1 MSTRFADR
9 DLLYGV
15 LAVQMEFVD
24 RRHLIDAVQV
34 RHADEADSLGEI
46 LVKQGA
52 LSQDSKCRLD
62 ALVEEHLALHSND
75 AAKSLATLS
84 GTDSLEDELRTLGFP
99 DLNATLAHLTTAAH
113 VTTSNSS
120 RRNSTHDAGTRFQIK
135 HMHAKGGIGQVSVA
149 LDRELSRDVALK
161 ELQTHFADNH
171 DARARFVLEAEITGG
186 LEHPGVVPVYGLGH
200 YADGRPFYA
209 MRFVHGDSMH
219 DATNRFHQQF
229 AKEPA
234 DDGFELEL
242 RKLLQRFIDVCNA
255 MEYAHSRGVLHRDL
269 KPGNIMLGNYG
280 ETLVVDWGLA
290 KAGTQAKRR
299 VRPVEESALLPPS
312 ASDSAP
318 TQLGSTV
325 GTPHYMSPEQAAGR
339 IDELDSTSD
348 VYSLGATLYH
358 LLTGRPPFEG
368 SDIGVVLAAVETG
381 IFPPP
386 RTINS
391 RITKP
396 LEAIC
401 LKAMAHR
408 PADRYRSAR
417 ALAEDIQRCL
427 ADESI
432 EAMPDS
438 GLQKI
443 QRWARRHRGVT
454 LATGIGLLLVATVS
468 AISSVAVSNERDEA
482 NRQRDRAV
490 VSEAEANK
498 SFQAAEKAR
507 SIAVEQE
514 QKASRVAY
522 NSTLSE
528 ASAQLG
534 TDLMMARFL
543 LEDEVRCPPR
553 QRDFV
558 WHCLMKQVVREQFA
572 IPMSKPKSFALSYS
586 PDGEVLAT
594 GGGSPGE
601 VVLWN
606 TQTGKQMA
614 TLQTELESV
623 DRLVF
628 ALDGSSI
635 AVAREEYLPATPPDR
650 SMLTKVQVWDI
661 ASRERRFDRQFSVP
675 QINMLCATEQGY
687 FLHAFL
693 SEFEYA
699 SMHPEYEDATL
710 PATDEMGQLINRWY
724 QWRRHDL
731 QTGEQVTK
739 VLQVGEEFDLAE
751 GFYVHGKWLTTPC
764 HTAEGEYLWLYDVE
778 NQTGKTIRIGPATT
792 NKSSLLIGSNPE
804 SAFFFGLRYVEESVS
819 EIDSLAYLDEIEF
832 DTELLFHKLDFDGPP
847 TQLGIDLGRVHSGV
861 FVEGDRNQFVAT
873 DRQGSVLAA
882 AMEGRPVVQL
892 VRLGDSLETH
902 WIPAHLG
909 DVVSIAVSPDG
920 KQLASIGLDQSLRLW
935 SIADLAK
942 PRQQFAPSV
951 ERPRRLL
958 FTPAGEAAILLA
970 LGPDTSDEGID
981 YSQPL
986 PPGETEYPTPMLF
999 EMERFE
1005 LADATS
1011 LATRDFLDPPR
1022 HKPTQGKNALGIFG
1036 NFSEGLG
1043 EAIAGSFDVNPVQN
1057 ELTDAKLSNDAK
1069 HLILA
1074 GPERLLR
1081 FELQSGKGEE
1091 LWGEHYPD
1099 LVQPVEIK
1107 QIVVSDD
1114 LTRFATLLEEDRTVQ
1129 IYDLDTQQLL
1139 WKLPAGGGKVGRL
1152 KFVPGGHTLMTL
1164 KSADGLPG
1172 SSAHTVCELVDVD
1185 SKKSRT
1191 IRLPLVQTETL
1202 LHFSADG
1209 DYLVIFQQYDRE
1221 VLVIDLKTGETVSQ
1235 VSVVREVPGGM
1246 LPGDELLMLFGERG
1260 ELKLW
1265 DLQLDQYRA
1274 TLHVFSGEAISSA
1287 VLSRDGKVLVVL
1299 GEQGNLKL
1307 LGADRLRDDL
1317 ADVHTLMNV
1326 PLISPDSISPQEP
1339 VEDLSGPEER
1349 FPQIEVLDEI
1359 PNLPATRPEGA
1370 NDGIPLPPAPAPIP
1384 PAPIIDND
1392 A

>member
-1 MSTRFADR
+1 MSTRFSDR

-24 RRHLIDAVQV
+24 RQQMIEAVQV
-34 RHADEADSLGEI
+34 RHAGESDSLGEI
-46 LVKQGA
+46 LLKQGA
-52 LSQDSKCRLD
+52 LAEDSKRTLD
-62 ALVEEHLALHSND
+62 ALVEDHLALHSNN

-99 DLNATLAHLTTAAH
+99 DLNATLAHLSTRVNA
-113 VTTSNSS
+113 SS
-120 RRNSTHDAGTRFQIK
+120 SESPRHASRQEDTIRFRVK

-149 LDRELSRDVALK
+149 LDNELSREVALK
-161 ELQTHFADNH
+161 ELQTRFADDQ
-171 DARARFVLEAEITGG
+171 DARARFVLEAEVTGG

-209 MRFVHGDSMH
+209 MRFVRGDSME
-219 DATNRFHQQF
+219 DATRRFHQQF
-229 AKEPA
+229 AKEPT
-234 DDGFELEL
+234 DDGFDLEL

-290 KAGTQAKRR
+290 KVGAETSKHAT
-299 VRPVEESALLPPS
+299 PIDESALYPAS

-325 GTPHYMSPEQAAGR
+325 GTPHYMSPEQATGR

-358 LLTGRPPFEG
+358 MLTGQPPYNG
-368 SDIGVVLAAVETG
+368 SDIGVVLAAVQTG

-386 RTINS
+386 RTINP

-401 LKAMAHR
+401 LKAMAHQ
-408 PADRYRSAR
+408 PADRYQSAQ

-432 EAMPDS
+432 QAMPDS

-443 QRWARRHRGVT
+443 QRWTRRHRGVT
-454 LATGIGLLLVATVS
+454 LATGVGLLLVATVS
-468 AISSVAVSNERDEA
+468 AISFVAVSNERDEA
-482 NRQRDRAV
+482 QRQRDRAIT
-490 VSEAEANK
+490 SEAEAK
-498 SFQAAEKAR
+498 QSFQAAEKAR

-514 QKASRVAY
+514 RKASRVAY

-528 ASAQLG
+528 ATAQLG

-543 LEDEVRCPPR
+543 LEDEERCPPR
-553 QRDFV
+553 HRDFV
-558 WHCLMKQVVREQFA
+558 WHCLMKQVVREQFT
-572 IPMSKPKSFALSYS
+572 IPISKPKSFALGYS
-586 PDGEVLAT
+586 PDGQLLAT
-594 GGGSPGE
+594 GGSAVGE

-606 TQTGKQMA
+606 TQTGKQLA
-614 TLQTELESV
+614 SLQTEFESV

-628 ALDGSSI
+628 ALDGSSL
-635 AVAREEYLPATPPDR
+635 AVAHEQHQPTMSPDR
-650 SMLTKVQVWDI
+650 SLLTTVQVWDI
-661 ASRERRFDRQFSVP
+661 ASRERRIDRQLFVP
-675 QINMLCATEQGY
+675 HNSMLCATERGY
-687 FLHAFL
+687 SLHAFL

-699 SMHPEYEDATL
+699 SMHPEYEDSIV

-724 QWRRHDL
+724 QWQRHNL

-739 VLQVGEEFDLAE
+739 VLQVGEEFNLAE

-764 HTAEGEYLWLYDVE
+764 HTAEGEYLWLYDTD
-778 NQTGKTIRIGPATT
+778 NQVGKTFRIGPATA
-792 NKSSLLIGSNPE
+792 NKTSLLVGSNPQ
-804 SAFFFGLRYVEESVS
+804 SALFLGLQYVEESVS
-819 EIDSLAYLDEIEF
+819 EIDSLAYFDEIEF
-832 DTELLFHKLDFDGPP
+832 DTELLFQRLDFDGPSA
-847 TQLGIDLGRVHSGV
+847 QQGIDLGRVHSGV

-882 AMEGRPVVQL
+882 AMEGRPVVQV
-892 VRLGDSLETH
+892 VRLGAPLETS
-902 WIPAHLG
+902 WIPVHLG

-935 SIADLAK
+935 SIAELAT
-942 PRQQFAPSV
+942 PRQQFTPTV

-958 FTPAGEAAILLA
+958 LTPTGEAAILLA

-986 PPGETEYPTPMLF
+986 PPGETEYPTPIF
-999 EMERFE
+999 FQMEKFA
-1005 LADATS
+1005 LADAKS
-1011 LATRDFLDPPR
+1011 LATRDFQDPPEYE
-1022 HKPTQGKNALGIFG
+1022 PPQGKNALGIFG
-1036 NFSEGLG
+1036 NFSEGLS
-1043 EAIAGSFDVNPVQN
+1043 EAIAGSFQVNPVQN
-1057 ELTDAKLSNDAK
+1057 DLTDAKLSDDAS

-1074 GPERLLR
+1074 GPDRLLR
-1081 FELQSGKGEE
+1081 FDLQSGKGEE

-1099 LVQPVEIK
+1099 LVQPLAIK

-1114 LTRFATLLEEDRTVQ
+1114 LTRFATLLENDRTVRS
-1129 IYDLDTQQLL
+1129 YDLDTRKLL
-1139 WKLPAGGGKVGRL
+1139 WQLPPDGDQVDQV
-1152 KFVPGGHTLMTL
+1152 KFVPGGHTLMVL
-1164 KSADGLPG
+1164 KNADDLPA
-1172 SSAHTVCELVDVD
+1172 SSAHTLAKLVDVD
-1185 SKKSRT
+1185 SKQTRT
-1191 IRLPLVQTETL
+1191 IRLPLVQTETQL
-1202 LHFSADG
+1202 QYSTDG
-1209 DYLVIFQQYDRE
+1209 NYLVIFQKYDRE
-1221 VLVIDLKTGETVSQ
+1221 VLVIDLNSGETVSR
-1235 VSVVREVPGGM
+1235 VNVVREVPGGL
-1246 LPGDELLMLFGERG
+1246 LPGNELLLLFGERG

-1265 DLQLDQYRA
+1265 DCQLDQYRA
-1274 TLHVFSGEAISSA
+1274 TLQVFSGEAIASA
-1287 VLSRDGKVLVVL
+1287 VLSDDGNVLLAL
-1299 GEQGNLKL
+1299 GEHGNLKL

-1317 ADVHTLMNV
+1317 ADVHALMNV
-1326 PLISPDSISPQEP
+1326 PLISPDSIARQEP
-1339 VEDLSGPEER
+1339 VEDISVPEDR
-1349 FPQIEVLDEI
+1349 YPQIEVLDEI
-1359 PNLPATRPEGA
+1359 PNLPPARPEDA
-1370 NDGIPLPPAPAPIP
+1370 NDAVPLPPAPAPIP